1 MIALPKARFLA
12 LALCLAV
19 AGGCM
24 EQGSSSSKHLK
35 PLSQA
40 TLKELSEKG
49 MRKEDPLLV
58 RIYKEENVLE
68 VWKPTKG
75 GRFAFF
81 KSYDICKWSGDLGP
95 KLKEGDRQ
103 APEGFYTVTP
113 AQMNPNSSY
122 YLSFNL
128 GFPNAYDRSHGRTG
142 SHLMVHGACSSAG
155 CYSMED
161 EQIAEIYALARD
173 AFRGGQRDFQVQ
185 AYPFR
190 MTPANM
196 AKHAGNPNMPF
207 WRRLKEGSDHFEVTG
222 IPPKVDVCG
231 RDYVFNASSADP
243 RRRLEPTAA
252 CPALEV
258 PETIKVAVASKQ
270 MRDETA
276 YQVALAEIRLQEQQQ
291 ANGQAVML
299 ASLEEQGSAD
309 YEAATPAERALTRV
323 AQSTPA
329 QSTPAQASPA
339 QGSPD
344 QAPAVAFAAA
354 NSQDGDGGEAA
365 AAQTGEPVAL
375 RTAGASGI
383 PAVATAF
390 SGVWG
395 KLVDITGGLRVL
407 SKEQPDAEPVSVEEA
422 EADPMTTGSVPQD
435 TPAPLPGSKPAGR
448 SADAG
453 DALPRLT
460 PANAFAPIVHN
471 DDPFAIFDLFATVG
485 QVSIPADMVPAQAP
499 VMPQADIGLR

>member
-1 MIALPKARFLA
+1 MIALPRARFIA
-12 LALCLAV
+12 LALCLAL

-24 EQGSSSSKHLK
+24 EQGSSSSKHLR

-49 MRKEDPLLV
+49 MRKEDPILV

-68 VWKPTKG
+68 IWKPTKD
-75 GRFAFF
+75 GRFAHF
-81 KSYDICKWSGDLGP
+81 KSYDICTWSGKLGP
-95 KLKEGDRQ
+95 KIKEGDKQ

-113 AQMNPNSSY
+113 AQMNPNSNY

-128 GFPNAYDRSHGRTG
+128 GFPNEFDRAHGRTG

-155 CYSMED
+155 CYAMED

-173 AFRGGQRDFQVQ
+173 SFRGGQREFQVQ
-185 AYPFR
+185 AFPFR

-196 AKHAGNPNMPF
+196 ARHAGNPNMPF

-222 IPPKVDVCG
+222 IPPKVGVCG
-231 RDYVFNASSADP
+231 RDYVFNASPVDP
-243 RRRLEPTAA
+243 SRRLDPTAT

-258 PETIKVAVASKQ
+258 PDAIRVAVASKQ

-276 YQVALAEIRLQEQQQ
+276 YQVALAEIRLQEQQM

-309 YEAATPAERALTRV
+309 YDAVTPAERASTRI
-323 AQSTPA
+323 
-329 QSTPAQASPA
+329 AQASPA
-339 QGSPD
+339 QVVAAQP
-344 QAPAVAFAAA
+344 AAVAFAAT
-354 NSQDGDGGEAA
+354 GAA
-365 AAQTGEPVAL
+365 TAAEPDAGAPTGGEPVAVQP
-375 RTAGASGI
+375 AGAAGLPS
-383 PAVATAF
+383 VATAF

-407 SKEQPDAEPVSVEEA
+407 GKEQPDLEPVAVEEGD
-422 EADPMTTGSVPQD
+422 ADPMTTGSVPGEV
-435 TPAPLPGSKPAGR
+435 PAPLPGSRPVDR
-448 SADAG
+448 SAAADSG
-453 DALPRLT
+453 LPRLT

-485 QVSIPADMVPAQAP
+485 EVSVPADMVAARALP
-499 VMPQADIGLR
+499 VPQAEIGRR

>member
-1 MIALPKARFLA
+1 MIALPRARFIA
-12 LALCLAV
+12 LALCLAL

-24 EQGSSSSKHLK
+24 EQGSSSSKHLR

-49 MRKEDPLLV
+49 MRKEDPILV

-68 VWKPTKG
+68 IWKPTKD
-75 GRFAFF
+75 GRFAHF
-81 KSYDICKWSGDLGP
+81 KSYDICTWSGQLGP
-95 KLKEGDRQ
+95 KIKEGDKQ

-113 AQMNPNSSY
+113 AQMNPNSNY

-128 GFPNAYDRSHGRTG
+128 GFPNEFDRAHGRTG

-155 CYSMED
+155 CYAMED

-173 AFRGGQRDFQVQ
+173 SFRGGQREFQVQ
-185 AYPFR
+185 AFPFR

-196 AKHAGNPNMPF
+196 ARHAGNPNMPF

-222 IPPKVDVCG
+222 IPPKVGVCG
-231 RDYVFNASSADP
+231 RDYVFNASPVDP
-243 RRRLEPTAA
+243 GRRLDPTAT

-258 PETIKVAVASKQ
+258 PDAIRVAVASKQ

-276 YQVALAEIRLQEQQQ
+276 YQVALAEIRLQEQQM

-309 YEAATPAERALTRV
+309 YDAVTPAERASTRI
-323 AQSTPA
+323 
-329 QSTPAQASPA
+329 AQASPA
-339 QGSPD
+339 QVVAAQP
-344 QAPAVAFAAA
+344 AAVAFAATGA
-354 NSQDGDGGEAA
+354 ATAAEAEAA
-365 AAQTGEPVAL
+365 APTGGEPVAVQP
-375 RTAGASGI
+375 AGAAGLPS
-383 PAVATAF
+383 VATAF

-407 SKEQPDAEPVSVEEA
+407 GKEQPDIEPVAVEEGD
-422 EADPMTTGSVPQD
+422 ADPMTTGSVPGEV
-435 TPAPLPGSKPAGR
+435 PAPLPGSRPADR
-448 SADAG
+448 SAAVDSG
-453 DALPRLT
+453 LPRLT

-485 QVSIPADMVPAQAP
+485 EVSVPADMVAARALP
-499 VMPQADIGLR
+499 VPQAEIGRR